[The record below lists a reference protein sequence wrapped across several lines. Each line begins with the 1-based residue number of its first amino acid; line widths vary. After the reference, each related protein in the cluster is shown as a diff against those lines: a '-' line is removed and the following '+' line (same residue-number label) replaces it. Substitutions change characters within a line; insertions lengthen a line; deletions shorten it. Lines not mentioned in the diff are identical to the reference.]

1 MISSDIVRQQQQLIE
16 ELHHYAR
23 IQIQT
28 RTLLSLV
35 ASRTGYYYYFSY
47 PRGIFKITAV
57 SACLDGIAP
66 FFWHVEAI
74 DAILHAVK
82 TWLNVITFRKKYA
95 TLKWGTNMGYEK

>member
-1 MISSDIVRQQQQLIE
+1 MVFDVDTMLD
-16 ELHHYAR
+16 
-23 IQIQT
+23 
-28 RTLLSLV
+28 LV

-95 TLKWGTNMGYEK
+95 ICNTEVGYEYGVRKVEK

>member
-1 MISSDIVRQQQQLIE
+1 MTVGIL
-16 ELHHYAR
+16 Y
-23 IQIQT
+23 
-28 RTLLSLV
+28 SLV

>member
-1 MISSDIVRQQQQLIE
+1 MTVGFLS
-16 ELHHYAR
+16 
-23 IQIQT
+23 
-28 RTLLSLV
+28 SLV

-66 FFWHVEAI
+66 FFWHVKAI

-95 TLKWGTNMGYEK
+95 TLKWGGVRIWGTKSSKNYF